1 VQRSRSQADDAR
13 PAETSTGWFR
23 HLETTVI
30 DRENLLPRRRVLPL
44 AMLVAVLVGWQ
55 LGIEAFDVSPLIL
68 PTPVAILEA
77 LVVAHEKIL
86 AQLLI
91 TFKEFALGFSLTV
104 AFGYLLAFAMF
115 QWTVAEELF
124 YPYVIVARSIPVVTL
139 LPVLIIW
146 LGFGFKSIVAIS
158 FLISFFVM
166 VVNSL
171 VGFKSVD
178 DELASM
184 LESFSAGQRDLYRHV
199 YLYGSLPH
207 VFAGLKVAVILAFT
221 GAIVGEFLIG
231 TEGIGSQILVY
242 NSQFD
247 TAKMFASVLAISLTE
262 LSLFGIVVGL
272 ERWIVDWT

>member
-1 VQRSRSQADDAR
+1 MQRSRSQADDAR
-13 PAETSTGWFR
+13 PTEASTGWFR
-23 HLETTVI
+23 RPETTVL
-30 DRENLLPRRRVLPL
+30 DRENLFPRRRVLPV
-44 AMLVAVLVGWQ
+44 AMLIAVVVGWQ
-55 LGIEAFDVSPLIL
+55 AGIEAFDVSPLIL
-68 PTPVAILEA
+68 PAPAAILEG
-77 LVVAHEKIL
+77 LVVAHENIL
-86 AQLLI
+86 AHLLI
-91 TFKEFALGFSLTV
+91 TFKEFALGFSLTLV
-104 AFGYLLAFAMF
+104 FGYLLAFLMF

-146 LGFGFKSIVAIS
+146 LGFGFRSIVAIS

-171 VGFKSVD
+171 AGFKSVD

-184 LESFSAGQRDLYRHV
+184 LESFSADQRDLYRHV

-207 VFAGLKVAVILAFT
+207 VFAGLKVSVILAFT

-242 NSQFD
+242 NSDFEIP
-247 TAKMFASVLAISLTE
+247 KMFASVLAISLTE
-262 LSLFGIVVGL
+262 LSLFGVVVGL
-272 ERWIVDWT
+272 ERWIVDWR

>member
-1 VQRSRSQADDAR
+1 MQRSRSQADDRRRSEA
-13 PAETSTGWFR
+13 STGWFR
-23 HLETTVI
+23 RRETAVL
-30 DRENLLPRRRVLPL
+30 DREDLVSRHHVLP
-44 AMLVAVLVGWQ
+44 VALLIVVLGGWQ
-55 LGIEAFDVSPLIL
+55 VGIEIFDVSPLIL
-68 PTPVAILEA
+68 PSPAAILEA

-86 AQLLI
+86 AELLI
-91 TFKEFALGFSLTV
+91 TFTEFALGFSLTV
-104 AFGYLLAFAMF
+104 AFGYLLAFLMF

-171 VGFKSVD
+171 AGFKSVD

-184 LESFSAGQRDLYRHV
+184 LESFSADQRDLYRHV

-207 VFAGLKVAVILAFT
+207 VFAGLKVSVILAFT

-231 TEGIGSQILVY
+231 TEGIGAQILVY
-242 NSQFD
+242 NSDFE